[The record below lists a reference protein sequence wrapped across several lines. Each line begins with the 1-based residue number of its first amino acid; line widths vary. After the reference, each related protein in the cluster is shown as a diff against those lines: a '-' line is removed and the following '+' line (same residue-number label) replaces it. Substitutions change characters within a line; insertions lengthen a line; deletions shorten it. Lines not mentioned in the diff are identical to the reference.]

1 MLKSFKELEVWQK
14 AHSLV
19 LNVYRVTNLFPRN
32 EQFGVTSQLRRAA
45 SSIPA
50 NIAEGF
56 GRRTTRE
63 LLQCIAIANGSLE
76 EARYF
81 LLLSRDLRYLPPSE
95 FQKLDSDATS
105 VAQMLAALSR
115 SLRLRSQAA
124 GSAKEGLRF
133 TGHGSRGTGASS

>member
-19 LNVYRVTNLFPRN
+19 LDVYRVTNLFPRN

-81 LLLSRDLRYLPPSE
+81 LLLSRDLRYLPPTE
-95 FQKLDSDATS
+95 FQKLDRDATS

-115 SLRLRSQAA
+115 SLKLRSQAV
-124 GSAKEGLRF
+124 GSAKEGLRI